1 MIQLNNPSCSF
12 TTNGSGE
19 LIVSIKV
26 SDLSQV
32 NPDTKI
38 EFKDVLY
45 HVTSSVRLPVPKI
58 VVNVPTMNIQTEM
71 VPVVLMKETLTTCE
85 DIIIDFSN
93 SKGLGYKTTVSIK
106 LQSVEDTATKAV
118 LTTSLASAQ
127 TTINTEIAKLIVQS
141 PIIKLSKSYIT
152 QLAGKTVYF
161 AIVFKN
167 ELTGEVKSLARKVMI
182 TSDTRLEVQDQVLK
196 ISRDMNTTISTVK
209 RIS

>member
-1 MIQLNNPSCSF
+1 
-12 TTNGSGE
+12 
-19 LIVSIKV
+19 
-26 SDLSQV
+26 
-32 NPDTKI
+32 
-38 EFKDVLY
+38 
-45 HVTSSVRLPVPKI
+45 
-58 VVNVPTMNIQTEM
+58 MNIQTEM